1 MCPPDRCP
9 LNPDDRGLVTAIIPG
24 QAGTY
29 RHLRGRVA
37 QLLADSGLTI
47 TSGTEYVYVA
57 DVDLPAYHQLTQDD
71 LRLVGVDRRRVPAD
85 AVRER
90 DRDTLLDRYTTT
102 NLRQSQPVQLSQ
114 LGPRLP
120 AGAIGS
126 FVVALPSTPETTV
139 GGRLARG
146 DRVDVLLSANEL
158 VQSAATRLTGV
169 LVLDVVD
176 GPDASVVVAVAPR
189 GVDELAARRGSSMV
203 IVVRTRAYGF

>member
-1 MCPPDRCP
+1 VSATKPDGRESRP
-9 LNPDDRGLVTAIIPG
+9 SGFRVSWVVLALVAVVAA
-24 QAGTY
+24 AGVTY
-29 RHLRGRVA
+29 
-37 QLLADSGLTI
+37 LTI